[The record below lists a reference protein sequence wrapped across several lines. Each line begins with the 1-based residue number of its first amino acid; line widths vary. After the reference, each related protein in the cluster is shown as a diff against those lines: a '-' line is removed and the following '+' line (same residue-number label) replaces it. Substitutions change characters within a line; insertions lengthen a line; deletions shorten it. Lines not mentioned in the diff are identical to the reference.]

1 MTIIDL
7 SLLVDDDT
15 QLPIPIR
22 KKLSFDTIKK
32 SPGYWQSTWLSMSA
46 HTATHIDAPLHVCE
60 NGARIGDV
68 PLDRLVGDAVVLDL
82 SGKGEEDATIGRED
96 LSVFADDVSE
106 GDVVLIR
113 TDWGRKR
120 WNAADLSFWLK
131 SPVLTVDGAEC
142 LVEMKPSAVG
152 FDCFQEYGARNVD
165 FVPDDFAVHKVLL
178 GAGVLIYEGLTDL
191 HRLTRKRVKIVAAP
205 LRLRCAEAAPARIF
219 AIED

>member
-7 SLLVDDDT
+7 SLLVDNDT
-15 QLPIPIR
+15 QLPIPVR
-22 KKLSFDTIKK
+22 RKLSFDTVTK
-32 SPGYWQSTWLSMSA
+32 SPGYWQSTWVSMSV

-60 NGARIGDV
+60 NGAKISDI

-82 SGKGEEDATIGRED
+82 TGKGEEDATIGRED
-96 LSVFADDVSE
+96 LSAFAEDVRE

-113 TDWGRKR
+113 TDWGLKR
-120 WNAADLSFWLK
+120 WNAPDLSFWLK

-191 HRLTRKRVKIVAAP
+191 HRITRKRVKIVAAP
-205 LRLRCAEAAPARIF
+205 LRLKDAEAAPARVF
-219 AIED
+219 VIEE

>member
-15 QLPIPIR
+15 QLPIPVR
-22 KKLSFDTIKK
+22 KKLSFDTITR

-46 HTATHIDAPLHVCE
+46 HTATHVDAPLHVCE
-60 NGARIGDV
+60 NGARIGDI

-82 SGKGEEDATIGRED
+82 RGKGEEDARITRQD
-96 LSVFADDVSE
+96 LSVFADDVRE
-106 GDVVLIR
+106 GDVVLVR
-113 TDWGRKR
+113 TDWGLKR
-120 WNAADLSFWLK
+120 WNAPDLSFWLK

-178 GAGVLIYEGLTDL
+178 GAGVLLYEGLTNL
-191 HRLTRKRVKIVAAP
+191 HLLTRRRVKIVAAP
-205 LRLRCAEAAPARIF
+205 LRLKCAEAAPARIF